1 MSTLEEKFYKAEDII
16 LKRSFRSKSG
26 FDDPCYIFDYDPAQE
41 LYVRD
46 RIEFLVKKGKAADL
60 NIIEFD
66 LYDIIIQIFKDND
79 ILEMN
84 FKLEKKGGLDR
95 VTQAVTRMLSD
106 DPVVQHIEEHSDNAD
121 VVFLTG
127 IGKCYPLFRAHNV
140 LNKLDKI
147 VNRIPVVMFYPG
159 SFDGQYLKLF
169 SKLTDDNHYRAFK
182 LVD

>member
-1 MSTLEEKFYKAEDII
+1 M
-16 LKRSFRSKSG
+16 
-26 FDDPCYIFDYDPAQE
+26 
-41 LYVRD
+41 
-46 RIEFLVKKGKAADL
+46 
-60 NIIEFD
+60 NIVEFD
-66 LYDIIIQIFKDND
+66 LYDIITQIFKDND

-106 DPVVQHIEEHSDNAD
+106 DLVVRYIEEHSENAD

-159 SFDGQYLKLF
+159 SFDGQYLI
-169 SKLTDDNHYRAFK
+169 
-182 LVD
+182 VEP